1 MPTDNRTSRNGIQP
15 VFVTTNTIEYA
26 LASSKRPGESATIRG
41 KKVTIAA
48 INPTIAAANPTNAAQ
63 AFQTC
68 PSLLLQP
75 LGAGG
80 DGVWTGSLSDRL
92 GFRNV
97 RMA

>member
-15 VFVTTNTIEYA
+15 IFVTVKNIEYA
-26 LASSKRPGESATIRG
+26 LASSKGPEESATIRG

-48 INPTIAAANPTNAAQ
+48 TNPTKAPYAAQ
-63 AFQTC
+63 AFQAR

-80 DGVWTGSLSDRL
+80 DGVWTGILSDRL